1 MVKLSLL
8 RELMINI
15 IFDLIIVAVDR
26 LIKNIIFIL
35 FKEAAIVNKLIYIFL

>member
-35 FKEAAIVNKLIYIFL
+35 FKEAAIVNKLVYIFL